1 MGVELACRSA
11 WVDMGARVRTGGC
24 RFRRGCGSARARA
37 SRQVS
42 VYLFVRACTCVGV
55 AVHVRVHAPVG
66 VCGAS

>member
-37 SRQVS
+37 SEASQCVWIVDGCVWGVCVS
-42 VYLFVRACTCVGV
+42 VFM
-55 AVHVRVHAPVG
+55 
-66 VCGAS
+66 